1 MYMYMHKYRTFA
13 AQYRQ
18 AWVWKGKEE
27 MRSSITYM

>member
-18 AWVWKGKEE
+18 AWKGKEE